1 MDLGIPESMGAGIG
15 SHRGFFAVGHNG
27 GREHFGQHSTGR
39 KVGERQWLGVQE
51 GQLLMKAVSVDAVQ
65 VMKIR
70 LRVKMMCGVCWMEK
84 RLWLQHRQFS
94 FACVA
99 ASQIAKIRTTGSTSS
114 FY

>member
-27 GREHFGQHSTGR
+27 GREHFGQHSSTGQ

-51 GQLLMKAVSVDAVQ
+51 GQLLMKAASVDAVE

-70 LRVKMMCGVCWMEK
+70 LRVKMM
-84 RLWLQHRQFS
+84 
-94 FACVA
+94 
-99 ASQIAKIRTTGSTSS
+99 
-114 FY
+114 